1 MATAQRT
8 FTEWANDKTV
18 KERQSSVLLERLSSG
33 FFTLLDELTIARSR
47 KHIQKYYRDS
57 LAAVGEFPKRKKP
70 ISIFPDIDT
79 EGMFMSYDKLNDEIS
94 NYKLSLFSPS
104 QYVRKEYRHLYD
116 ERSLIDNFTQEDRE
130 HWLIG
135 MMKVGFLK
143 RLESS
148 VRSFAISMGR
158 TMEKIQTLEEKIETF
173 KKASTENREFDFDS
187 ITDANEEDDELR
199 EAMQTGTK
207 LKYRLEHIDVDRWLK
222 DLAKDR
228 QQLNILSISAKEV
241 TVDRDAKLKELQDV
255 IARKVGKPVLNR
267 NGKENKKALVFTAF
281 ADTASYLY
289 DALKDWARIKLGI
302 HIATV
307 SGGSRGN
314 RTTLGGTNFNEI
326 LTNFSPIAKKRSAM
340 KSLPQDEEI
349 DLLIATDCISEGQN
363 LQDCDTVINY
373 DIHWNPVRLIQRF
386 GRIDRIGSLNT
397 SIQLVNFWPT
407 EDLNKYINL
416 KNRVEARM
424 ALVDVAATGQDDILN
439 VKEIEELATDELNYR
454 DKQLLRL
461 KDEVLD
467 LEDFSESVALNEFT
481 LDDFRADLAR
491 FIENNRQA
499 LQEAPLGLYAVV
511 PRGADNSVVSPG
523 VIFCL
528 RQKGDTSGNEV
539 VNPLQPHFLVY
550 VRDDGEVR
558 YTFTQAKQILDIFR
572 ALCADEKQ
580 VHTELCRL
588 FDDETG
594 NGNDMTRYSAVL
606 DKAIASI
613 VRTFRKR
620 NLGNLLTGR
629 GGTLVSREKQV
640 NDTTD
645 FDLITWL
652 VIR

>member
-1 MATAQRT
+1 M
-8 FTEWANDKTV
+8 
-18 KERQSSVLLERLSSG
+18 ERLSSG

-47 KHIQKYYRDS
+47 KHIQKYYRET

-79 EGMFMSYDKLNDEIS
+79 DGMFMSYDKLNDEIG

-104 QYVRKEYRHLYD
+104 QYVELEHRHRYD
-116 ERSLIDNFTQEDRE
+116 ERSTIDNFTQEDRE
-130 HWLIG
+130 HFLIG
-135 MMKVGFLK
+135 MMKVNFLK

-148 VRSFAISMGR
+148 VRSFAISMDR
-158 TMEKIQTLEEKIETF
+158 TIDKIKTLEDKIETF
-173 KKASTENREFDFDS
+173 KKASTENREFDYEAAAEAD
-187 ITDANEEDDELR
+187 EEDDDLR
-199 EAMQTGTK
+199 DAMQTGTK

-222 DLAKDR
+222 DLATDR
-228 QQLNILSISAKEV
+228 QQLNILGLSAQQV
-241 TVDRDAKLKELQDV
+241 TVERDAKLKDLKEQ
-255 IARKVGKPVLNR
+255 ISEKVKNPNKNR
-267 NGKENKKALVFTAF
+267 NGKDVRKVLVFTAF
-281 ADTASYLY
+281 ADTSSYLY
-289 DALKDWARIKLGI
+289 ESLKDWARNELGI

-307 SGGSRGN
+307 SGGSAGN

-326 LTNFSPIAKKRSAM
+326 LTNFSPLAKKRDMM
-340 KSLPQDEEI
+340 KRMPQDEEI

-363 LQDCDTVINY
+363 LQDCDTVVNY

-386 GRIDRIGSLNT
+386 GRIDRIGSQNKT
-397 SIQLVNFWPT
+397 IQLVNFWPT

-424 ALVDVAATGQDDILN
+424 ALVDVAATGQEDILN

-491 FIENNRQA
+491 YIENNRQA

-511 PRGADNSVVSPG
+511 PTGIEVGGLSSG

-550 VRDDGEVR
+550 VRDDGIVR
-558 YTFTQAKQILDIFR
+558 YTFTQAKQVLDIFR
-572 ALCADEKQ
+572 ALCTNKDQAHE
-580 VHTELCRL
+580 ELCRL
-588 FDDETG
+588 FDEETSD
-594 NGNDMTRYSAVL
+594 GNDMTRYSGL
-606 DKAIASI
+606 LEKAIASI
-613 VRTFRKR
+613 VSTFRKR
-620 NLGNLLTGR
+620 NAGNLLTGR

-640 NDTTD
+640 NDTAD